1 MKHYCYCWRQSALLN
16 GLWCHTQRTK
26 SAILRGFECELSSV
40 VYLRHWLINILNPE
54 ENAQM
59 YWIRTEKGNRSYNS
73 MPTVSGYRVWSV
85 YGACV
90 VCTTNLGEPTWAWSR
105 VGEGQQATLHGLE
118 RVLAPSSVRGG
129 FNLAALRQLDFP
141 SFGRRLQWLEKRTR
155 ETFVFLDH
163 LDFSSFPSSD
173 PREICN

>member
-16 GLWCHTQRTK
+16 GLWCHTQHTK

-59 YWIRTEKGNRSYNS
+59 YWVRTKKGNRSYNS
-73 MPTVSGYRVWSV
+73 MPTVSGYGVWSV

-105 VGEGQQATLHGLE
+105 VGEGQQANLHGLE
-118 RVLAPSSVRGG
+118 RVLAPSGCSGAAG
-129 FNLAALRQLDFP
+129 FPRLWERAPVAGKAHQGDVCLSR
-141 SFGRRLQWLEKRTR
+141 SFGFFLLSPALIPGKFATKI
-155 ETFVFLDH
+155 VFH
-163 LDFSSFPSSD
+163 
-173 PREICN
+173 